1 VVGIIL
7 TWFLA
12 LQYTQ
17 RESEGIMNKDNPLL
31 DEYNLENGPAPL
43 YRISKDLSDLTL
55 MFIISSVVFF
65 LAAGTLAIIMR
76 TVQSKL
82 ILLGNQQQTIG
93 MFYAALTAHGQL
105 MFFGFASM
113 LTVGLSYY
121 LLSKFA
127 KKPLYSMKM
136 SIISY
141 SLMNAASVLLVVSAI
156 MFFGGGWY
164 NLMPLAFHPQNGG
177 WNIFSTVLFLMAD
190 TSIGIGLVFFCVNVI
205 ATVLKGNIA
214 AGVQLSEPDEGGLF
228 RASSDIN
235 DSGRIDLIPMINL
248 PASTRWVSALGISS
262 WFPRKYRKAVPAV
275 SIVVVGIFV
284 NAVAL
289 LSGTVGLFTQLGMGF
304 GYLLNP
310 DFQPNW
316 LLAKDAF
323 WFFGHPI
330 VYFTLF
336 SFLAAAYYY
345 IPKFTKKTVPYDKW
359 AYRSWPFYFVFA
371 VLVFS
376 HHSYMDMPNP
386 VFVQTVATIASQAVI
401 FPSGL
406 TVMTIMMYLLRSKI
420 RWNISS
426 FFIVTGIA
434 GWVYGGFTGAQTG
447 WWGTDVYLHNT
458 LNVVG
463 HIHLVILM
471 GSVLLG
477 IGLVYGVI
485 ADLTKKRL
493 GKTLGMVHL
502 LTTITGGFGLAFMFT
517 YLGLFGVIR
526 REAIIPDQFMWA
538 MPWLLFFALT
548 VGFGQITF
556 AYNLFKTLG
565 RKTTKEE
572 QLFVTNQEERA
583 SSEKDL
589 IHTGES
595 ST

>member
-1 VVGIIL
+1 
-7 TWFLA
+7 
-12 LQYTQ
+12 
-17 RESEGIMNKDNPLL
+17 MNKDNPLL

-141 SLMNAASVLLVVSAI
+141 SLMNAASVLLIVSAI

-359 AYRSWPFYFVFA
+359 AYRSWPFYFIFA

-406 TVMTIMMYLLRSKI
+406 TVMTIMMYLLRSRI

-493 GKTLGMVHL
+493 GKTLGMIHL

-565 RKTTKEE
+565 RKTTPEE

-589 IHTGES
+589 IHSGES

>member
-1 VVGIIL
+1 
-7 TWFLA
+7 
-12 LQYTQ
+12 
-17 RESEGIMNKDNPLL
+17 MNKDNPLL
-31 DEYNLENGPAPL
+31 DEYKLENGPAPL

-141 SLMNAASVLLVVSAI
+141 SLMNAASVLLIVSAM

-359 AYRSWPFYFVFA
+359 AYRSWPFYFIFA

>member
-1 VVGIIL
+1 MVGIIL

-17 RESEGIMNKDNPLL
+17 RESEGHLNKDNPLL

-141 SLMNAASVLLVVSAI
+141 SLMNAASVLLILSAI

-359 AYRSWPFYFVFA
+359 AYRSWPFYFIFA

-565 RKTTKEE
+565 RKTTTEE

>member
-1 VVGIIL
+1 
-7 TWFLA
+7 
-12 LQYTQ
+12 
-17 RESEGIMNKDNPLL
+17 MNKDNPLF
-31 DEYNLENGPAPL
+31 DEYDLENGPAPL

-76 TVQSKL
+76 TIQSKL
-82 ILLGNQQQTIG
+82 ILLGTQQQTIG
-93 MFYAALTAHGQL
+93 MFYAALTAHGQI

-136 SIISY
+136 AIISY
-141 SLMNAASVLLVVSAI
+141 SLMNAASVLLIVSAI

-177 WNIFSTVLFLMAD
+177 WNTFSTVLFLMAD
-190 TSIGIGLVFFCVNVI
+190 TSIGIGLVFFCINVI

-214 AGVQLSEPDEGGLF
+214 AGVQLSEPDEGGMF
-228 RASSDIN
+228 RASSDIK

-289 LSGTVGLFTQLGMGF
+289 LSGSVGLFTQLGMGF

-359 AYRSWPFYFVFA
+359 AYRSWPFYFIFA

-406 TVMTIMMYLLRSKI
+406 TVMTIMMYLLRSRI

-493 GKTLGMVHL
+493 GKTLGMIHL

-565 RKTTKEE
+565 RKTTREE

-583 SSEKDL
+583 LSEKDL

>member
-1 VVGIIL
+1 
-7 TWFLA
+7 
-12 LQYTQ
+12 
-17 RESEGIMNKDNPLL
+17 MNKDNPLL

-141 SLMNAASVLLVVSAI
+141 SLMNAASVLLIVSAM

-177 WNIFSTVLFLMAD
+177 WNIFSTVIFLMAD

-359 AYRSWPFYFVFA
+359 AYRSWPFYFIFA

>member
-1 VVGIIL
+1 
-7 TWFLA
+7 
-12 LQYTQ
+12 
-17 RESEGIMNKDNPLL
+17 MNKDNPLL
-31 DEYNLENGPAPL
+31 DEYHLENGPAPL

-141 SLMNAASVLLVVSAI
+141 SLMNAASVLLIVSAI

-289 LSGTVGLFTQLGMGF
+289 LSGTVGLFTQWEW
-304 GYLLNP
+304 
-310 DFQPNW
+310 D
-316 LLAKDAF
+316 
-323 WFFGHPI
+323 
-330 VYFTLF
+330 
-336 SFLAAAYYY
+336 
-345 IPKFTKKTVPYDKW
+345 
-359 AYRSWPFYFVFA
+359 
-371 VLVFS
+371 
-376 HHSYMDMPNP
+376 
-386 VFVQTVATIASQAVI
+386 
-401 FPSGL
+401 
-406 TVMTIMMYLLRSKI
+406 
-420 RWNISS
+420 
-426 FFIVTGIA
+426 
-434 GWVYGGFTGAQTG
+434 
-447 WWGTDVYLHNT
+447 
-458 LNVVG
+458 
-463 HIHLVILM
+463 
-471 GSVLLG
+471 LG
-477 IGLVYGVI
+477 I
-485 ADLTKKRL
+485 
-493 GKTLGMVHL
+493 
-502 LTTITGGFGLAFMFT
+502 F
-517 YLGLFGVIR
+517 
-526 REAIIPDQFMWA
+526 
-538 MPWLLFFALT
+538 
-548 VGFGQITF
+548 
-556 AYNLFKTLG
+556 
-565 RKTTKEE
+565 
-572 QLFVTNQEERA
+572 
-583 SSEKDL
+583 
-589 IHTGES
+589 
-595 ST
+595 

>member
-1 VVGIIL
+1 
-7 TWFLA
+7 
-12 LQYTQ
+12 
-17 RESEGIMNKDNPLL
+17 MNKDNPLL

-43 YRISKDLSDLTL
+43 YKISKDLSDLTL

-93 MFYAALTAHGQL
+93 MFYAALTAHGQI

-141 SLMNAASVLLVVSAI
+141 SLMNAASVLLIVSAI

-205 ATVLKGNIA
+205 ATVLKGKIA

-228 RASSDIN
+228 RASSDMN

-359 AYRSWPFYFVFA
+359 AYRSWPFYFIFA

-406 TVMTIMMYLLRSKI
+406 TVMTIMMYLLRLRI

-493 GKTLGMVHL
+493 GKTLGMIHL

-565 RKTTKEE
+565 RKTTPEE

-589 IHTGES
+589 IHSGES

>member
-1 VVGIIL
+1 
-7 TWFLA
+7 
-12 LQYTQ
+12 
-17 RESEGIMNKDNPLL
+17 MNKDNPLF
-31 DEYNLENGPAPL
+31 DEYDLENGPAPL

-93 MFYAALTAHGQL
+93 MFYAALTAHGQI

-136 SIISY
+136 AIISY
-141 SLMNAASVLLVVSAI
+141 SLMNAASVLLIVSAI

-177 WNIFSTVLFLMAD
+177 WNTFSTVLFLMAD
-190 TSIGIGLVFFCVNVI
+190 TSIGIGLVFFCINVI

-214 AGVQLSEPDEGGLF
+214 AGVQLSEPDEGGMF
-228 RASSDIN
+228 RASSDIK

-289 LSGTVGLFTQLGMGF
+289 LSGSVGLFTQLGMGF

-359 AYRSWPFYFVFA
+359 AYRSWPFYFIFA

-406 TVMTIMMYLLRSKI
+406 TVMTIMMYLLRSRI

-493 GKTLGMVHL
+493 GKTLGMIHL

-538 MPWLLFFALT
+538 MPWLLFFAVT

-565 RKTTKEE
+565 RKTTREE

-583 SSEKDL
+583 LSEKDL

-595 ST
+595 SA

>member
-1 VVGIIL
+1 
-7 TWFLA
+7 
-12 LQYTQ
+12 
-17 RESEGIMNKDNPLL
+17 MNKDNPLL

-43 YRISKDLSDLTL
+43 YRISKDLSNLTL

-65 LAAGTLAIIMR
+65 LAAGTLGIIMR

-93 MFYAALTAHGQL
+93 MFYAALTAHGQI

-141 SLMNAASVLLVVSAI
+141 SLMNAASVLLIVSAI

-228 RASSDIN
+228 RASSDMN

-359 AYRSWPFYFVFA
+359 AYRSWPFYFIFA

-406 TVMTIMMYLLRSKI
+406 TVMTIMMYLLRSRI

-493 GKTLGMVHL
+493 GKTLGMIHL

-517 YLGLFGVIR
+517 YLGFFGVIR

-565 RKTTKEE
+565 RKTTPEE

-589 IHTGES
+589 IHSGES

>member
-1 VVGIIL
+1 
-7 TWFLA
+7 
-12 LQYTQ
+12 
-17 RESEGIMNKDNPLL
+17 MNKDNPLF
-31 DEYNLENGPAPL
+31 DEYDLENGPAPL

-82 ILLGNQQQTIG
+82 ILLGTQQQTIG
-93 MFYAALTAHGQL
+93 MFYAALTAHGQI

-136 SIISY
+136 AIISY
-141 SLMNAASVLLVVSAI
+141 SLMNAASVLLIVSAI

-177 WNIFSTVLFLMAD
+177 WNTFSTVLFLMAD
-190 TSIGIGLVFFCVNVI
+190 TSIGIGLVFFCINVI

-289 LSGTVGLFTQLGMGF
+289 LSGSVGLFTQLGMGF

-330 VYFTLF
+330 AYFTLF

-359 AYRSWPFYFVFA
+359 AYRSWPFYFIFA

-406 TVMTIMMYLLRSKI
+406 TVMTIMMYLLRSRI

-493 GKTLGMVHL
+493 GKTLGMIHL
-502 LTTITGGFGLAFMFT
+502 VTTITGGFGLAFMFT

-556 AYNLFKTLG
+556 AYNLFKSLG
-565 RKTTKEE
+565 RKTTPEE

-583 SSEKDL
+583 LSEKDL

>member
-1 VVGIIL
+1 
-7 TWFLA
+7 
-12 LQYTQ
+12 
-17 RESEGIMNKDNPLL
+17 MNKDNPLL

-93 MFYAALTAHGQL
+93 MFYAALTAHGQI

-127 KKPLYSMKM
+127 KKPLYSLKM

-141 SLMNAASVLLVVSAI
+141 SLMNAASVLLIVSAI

-336 SFLAAAYYY
+336 SFLAAVYYY

-359 AYRSWPFYFVFA
+359 AYRSWPFYFIFA

-493 GKTLGMVHL
+493 GKTLGMIHL

-565 RKTTKEE
+565 RKTTPEE

-589 IHTGES
+589 IHSGES

>member
-1 VVGIIL
+1 
-7 TWFLA
+7 
-12 LQYTQ
+12 
-17 RESEGIMNKDNPLL
+17 MNKDNPLL
-31 DEYNLENGPAPL
+31 DEYNLENGPSPL
-43 YRISKDLSDLTL
+43 YKISKDLSDLTL

-93 MFYAALTAHGQL
+93 MFYAALTAHGQI

-141 SLMNAASVLLVVSAI
+141 SLMNAASVLLIVSAI

-228 RASSDIN
+228 RASSDMN

-359 AYRSWPFYFVFA
+359 AYRSWPFYFIFA

-406 TVMTIMMYLLRSKI
+406 TVMTIMMYLLRSRI

-493 GKTLGMVHL
+493 GKTLGKIHL

-565 RKTTKEE
+565 RKTTSEE

-589 IHTGES
+589 IHSGES
-595 ST
+595 SS

>member
-1 VVGIIL
+1 
-7 TWFLA
+7 
-12 LQYTQ
+12 
-17 RESEGIMNKDNPLL
+17 MNKDHPLL

-141 SLMNAASVLLVVSAI
+141 SLMNAASVLLIVSAI

-248 PASTRWVSALGISS
+248 PASIRWVSALGISS

-359 AYRSWPFYFVFA
+359 AYRSWPFYFIFA

-386 VFVQTVATIASQAVI
+386 VFVQIVATIASQAVI

-493 GKTLGMVHL
+493 GKTLGMIHL

-565 RKTTKEE
+565 RKTTTEE

>member
-1 VVGIIL
+1 
-7 TWFLA
+7 
-12 LQYTQ
+12 
-17 RESEGIMNKDNPLL
+17 MNKDNPLL

-43 YRISKDLSDLTL
+43 YKISKDLSDLTL

-141 SLMNAASVLLVVSAI
+141 SLMNAASVLLIVSAI

-359 AYRSWPFYFVFA
+359 AYRSWPFYFIFA

-565 RKTTKEE
+565 RKTTTEE

>member
-1 VVGIIL
+1 MVGIIP

-12 LQYTQ
+12 LQFTQ
-17 RESEGIMNKDNPLL
+17 RESESHLNKDNPLF

-43 YRISKDLSDLTL
+43 YRISKDLSDLSL

-82 ILLGNQQQTIG
+82 ILLGTQQQTIG
-93 MFYAALTAHGQL
+93 LFYAALTAHGQI

-127 KKPLYSMKM
+127 KKPLYSIKM
-136 SIISY
+136 AIISY
-141 SLMNAASVLLVVSAI
+141 SLMNAASVLLVVSAV

-177 WNIFSTVLFLMAD
+177 WNTFSTVLFLMAD

-214 AGVQLSEPDEGGLF
+214 AGVQMSEPDEGGLF

-289 LSGTVGLFTQLGMGF
+289 LSGSVGLFTQLGMGF

-345 IPKFTKKTVPYDKW
+345 IPKFTKKTVPYDEW
-359 AYRSWPFYFVFA
+359 AYRSWPFYFIFA

-434 GWVYGGFTGAQTG
+434 GWVYGGFAGAQTG

-493 GKTLGMVHL
+493 GKTLGMIHL

-565 RKTTKEE
+565 RKTTPEE
-572 QLFVTNQEERA
+572 QLFVTNQEDRA

-589 IHTGES
+589 IHAGES

>member
-1 VVGIIL
+1 
-7 TWFLA
+7 
-12 LQYTQ
+12 
-17 RESEGIMNKDNPLL
+17 MNKDNPLF
-31 DEYNLENGPAPL
+31 DEYDLENGPAPL

-82 ILLGNQQQTIG
+82 ILLGTQQQTIG
-93 MFYAALTAHGQL
+93 MFYAALTAHGQI

-136 SIISY
+136 AIISY
-141 SLMNAASVLLVVSAI
+141 SLMNAASVLLIVSAI

-177 WNIFSTVLFLMAD
+177 WNTFSTVLFLMAD
-190 TSIGIGLVFFCVNVI
+190 TSIGIGLVFFCINVI

-289 LSGTVGLFTQLGMGF
+289 LSGSVGLFTQLGMGF

-359 AYRSWPFYFVFA
+359 AYRSWPFYFIFA

-406 TVMTIMMYLLRSKI
+406 TVMTIMMYLLRSRI

-493 GKTLGMVHL
+493 GKTLGMIHL

-565 RKTTKEE
+565 RKTTREE

-583 SSEKDL
+583 LSEKDL

>member
-1 VVGIIL
+1 
-7 TWFLA
+7 
-12 LQYTQ
+12 
-17 RESEGIMNKDNPLL
+17 MNKDNPLF
-31 DEYNLENGPAPL
+31 DEYDLENGPAPL

-93 MFYAALTAHGQL
+93 MFYAALTAHGQI

-136 SIISY
+136 AIISY
-141 SLMNAASVLLVVSAI
+141 SLMNAVSVLLIVSAI

-177 WNIFSTVLFLMAD
+177 WNTFSAVLFLMAD

-289 LSGTVGLFTQLGMGF
+289 LSGTVGLFTELGMGF

-359 AYRSWPFYFVFA
+359 AYRSWPFYFIFA

-406 TVMTIMMYLLRSKI
+406 TVMTIMMYLLRSRI

-493 GKTLGMVHL
+493 GKTLGMIHL

-565 RKTTKEE
+565 RKTTPEE

-589 IHTGES
+589 IHSGES

>member
-1 VVGIIL
+1 
-7 TWFLA
+7 
-12 LQYTQ
+12 
-17 RESEGIMNKDNPLL
+17 MNKDNPLL

-82 ILLGNQQQTIG
+82 ILLGNQQQTVG

-141 SLMNAASVLLVVSAI
+141 SLMNAASVLLIVSAI

-205 ATVLKGNIA
+205 ATVLKGKIA

-359 AYRSWPFYFVFA
+359 AYRSWPFYFIFA

-406 TVMTIMMYLLRSKI
+406 TVMTIMMYLLRSRI

-565 RKTTKEE
+565 RKTTPEE

>member
-1 VVGIIL
+1 
-7 TWFLA
+7 
-12 LQYTQ
+12 
-17 RESEGIMNKDNPLL
+17 
-31 DEYNLENGPAPL
+31 
-43 YRISKDLSDLTL
+43 
-55 MFIISSVVFF
+55 
-65 LAAGTLAIIMR
+65 
-76 TVQSKL
+76 
-82 ILLGNQQQTIG
+82 
-93 MFYAALTAHGQL
+93 
-105 MFFGFASM
+105 M
-113 LTVGLSYY
+113 L
-121 LLSKFA
+121 
-127 KKPLYSMKM
+127 
-136 SIISY
+136 
-141 SLMNAASVLLVVSAI
+141 
-156 MFFGGGWY
+156 
-164 NLMPLAFHPQNGG
+164 
-177 WNIFSTVLFLMAD
+177 
-190 TSIGIGLVFFCVNVI
+190 
-205 ATVLKGNIA
+205 
-214 AGVQLSEPDEGGLF
+214 
-228 RASSDIN
+228 
-235 DSGRIDLIPMINL
+235 NL

-289 LSGTVGLFTQLGMGF
+289 LSGSVGLFTQLGMGF

-316 LLAKDAF
+316 LLAKDDF

-359 AYRSWPFYFVFA
+359 AYRSWPFYFIFA

-406 TVMTIMMYLLRSKI
+406 TVMTIMMYLLRSRI

-426 FFIVTGIA
+426 FFIVTGIG

-493 GKTLGMVHL
+493 GKTLGMIHL

-565 RKTTKEE
+565 RKTTREE

-583 SSEKDL
+583 LSEKDL

>member
-1 VVGIIL
+1 
-7 TWFLA
+7 
-12 LQYTQ
+12 
-17 RESEGIMNKDNPLL
+17 MNKDNPLF
-31 DEYNLENGPAPL
+31 DEYDLENGPAPL

-82 ILLGNQQQTIG
+82 ILLGTQQQTIG
-93 MFYAALTAHGQL
+93 MFYAALTAHGQI

-136 SIISY
+136 AIISY
-141 SLMNAASVLLVVSAI
+141 SLMNAASVLLIVSAI

-177 WNIFSTVLFLMAD
+177 WNTFSTVLFLMAD
-190 TSIGIGLVFFCVNVI
+190 TSIGIGLVFFCINVI

-214 AGVQLSEPDEGGLF
+214 AGVQLSEPDEGGMF
-228 RASSDIN
+228 RASSDIK

-289 LSGTVGLFTQLGMGF
+289 LSGSVGLFTQLGMGF

-359 AYRSWPFYFVFA
+359 AYRSWPFYFIFA

-406 TVMTIMMYLLRSKI
+406 TVMTIMMYLLRSRI

-493 GKTLGMVHL
+493 GRTLGMIHL

-556 AYNLFKTLG
+556 AYNLFTTLG
-565 RKTTKEE
+565 RKTTREE

-583 SSEKDL
+583 LSEKDL

>member
-1 VVGIIL
+1 
-7 TWFLA
+7 
-12 LQYTQ
+12 
-17 RESEGIMNKDNPLL
+17 MNKDNPLL

-43 YRISKDLSDLTL
+43 YKISKDLSDLTL

-93 MFYAALTAHGQL
+93 MFYAALTAHGQI

-141 SLMNAASVLLVVSAI
+141 SLMNAASVLLIVSAI

-359 AYRSWPFYFVFA
+359 AYRSWPFYFIFA

-406 TVMTIMMYLLRSKI
+406 TVMTIMMYLLRSRI

-493 GKTLGMVHL
+493 GKTLGMIHL

-526 REAIIPDQFMWA
+526 REAIIPEQFMWA

-565 RKTTKEE
+565 RKTTPEE

-589 IHTGES
+589 IHSGES

>member
-1 VVGIIL
+1 
-7 TWFLA
+7 
-12 LQYTQ
+12 
-17 RESEGIMNKDNPLL
+17 MNKDDLLL

-43 YRISKDLSDLTL
+43 YKISKDLSDLTL

-93 MFYAALTAHGQL
+93 MFYAALTAHGQI

-141 SLMNAASVLLVVSAI
+141 SLMNAASVLLIVSAI

-228 RASSDIN
+228 RASSDMN

-359 AYRSWPFYFVFA
+359 AYRSWPFYFIFA

-406 TVMTIMMYLLRSKI
+406 TVMTIMMYLLRSRI

-493 GKTLGMVHL
+493 GKTLGMIHL

-526 REAIIPDQFMWA
+526 REAIIPEQFMWA

-565 RKTTKEE
+565 RKITPEE

-589 IHTGES
+589 IHSGES

>member
-1 VVGIIL
+1 
-7 TWFLA
+7 
-12 LQYTQ
+12 
-17 RESEGIMNKDNPLL
+17 MNKDNPLF
-31 DEYNLENGPAPL
+31 DEYDLENGPAPL

-82 ILLGNQQQTIG
+82 ILLGTQQQTIG
-93 MFYAALTAHGQL
+93 MFYAALTAHGQI

-136 SIISY
+136 AIISY
-141 SLMNAASVLLVVSAI
+141 SLMNAASVLLIVSAI

-177 WNIFSTVLFLMAD
+177 WNTFSTVLFLMAD
-190 TSIGIGLVFFCVNVI
+190 TSIGIGLVFFCINVI

-214 AGVQLSEPDEGGLF
+214 AGVQLSEPDEGGMF
-228 RASSDIN
+228 RASSDIK

-289 LSGTVGLFTQLGMGF
+289 LSGSVGLFTQLGMGF

-359 AYRSWPFYFVFA
+359 AYRSWPFYFIFA

-406 TVMTIMMYLLRSKI
+406 TVMTIMMYLLRSRI

-493 GKTLGMVHL
+493 GKTLGMIHL

-565 RKTTKEE
+565 RKTTREE

-583 SSEKDL
+583 LRDRKSVV
-589 IHTGES
+589 
-595 ST
+595 

>member
-1 VVGIIL
+1 
-7 TWFLA
+7 
-12 LQYTQ
+12 
-17 RESEGIMNKDNPLL
+17 MNKDNPLF
-31 DEYNLENGPAPL
+31 DEYDLENGPAPL

-82 ILLGNQQQTIG
+82 ILLGTQQQTIG
-93 MFYAALTAHGQL
+93 MFYAALTAHGQI

-136 SIISY
+136 AIISY
-141 SLMNAASVLLVVSAI
+141 SLMNAASVLLIVSAI

-177 WNIFSTVLFLMAD
+177 WNTFSTVLFLMAD
-190 TSIGIGLVFFCVNVI
+190 TSIGIGLVFFCINVI

-228 RASSDIN
+228 RASSDIK

-289 LSGTVGLFTQLGMGF
+289 LSGSVGLFTQLGMGF

-359 AYRSWPFYFVFA
+359 AYRSWPFYFIFA

-406 TVMTIMMYLLRSKI
+406 TVMTIMMYLLRSRI

-493 GKTLGMVHL
+493 GKTLGMIHL

-565 RKTTKEE
+565 RKTTREE

-583 SSEKDL
+583 LSEKDL

>member
-1 VVGIIL
+1 
-7 TWFLA
+7 
-12 LQYTQ
+12 
-17 RESEGIMNKDNPLL
+17 MNKDNPLL

-43 YRISKDLSDLTL
+43 YKISKDLSDLTL

-141 SLMNAASVLLVVSAI
+141 SLMNAASVLLIVSAI

-205 ATVLKGNIA
+205 TTVLKGNIA

-289 LSGTVGLFTQLGMGF
+289 LSGTVGLFTQLGIGF

-359 AYRSWPFYFVFA
+359 AYRSWPFYFIFA

-493 GKTLGMVHL
+493 GKTLGMIHL

-565 RKTTKEE
+565 RKTTPEE

-589 IHTGES
+589 IHSGES

>member
-1 VVGIIL
+1 
-7 TWFLA
+7 
-12 LQYTQ
+12 
-17 RESEGIMNKDNPLL
+17 MNKDHPLL

-82 ILLGNQQQTIG
+82 ILLGNQQQTVG

-141 SLMNAASVLLVVSAI
+141 SLMNAASVLLIVSAI

-262 WFPRKYRKAVPAV
+262 WFTIKYRKAVPAV

-359 AYRSWPFYFVFA
+359 AYRSWPFYFIFA

-565 RKTTKEE
+565 RKTTTEE

-583 SSEKDL
+583 LSEKDL

>member
-1 VVGIIL
+1 
-7 TWFLA
+7 
-12 LQYTQ
+12 
-17 RESEGIMNKDNPLL
+17 MNKDNPLL

-93 MFYAALTAHGQL
+93 MFYAALTAHGQI

-141 SLMNAASVLLVVSAI
+141 SLMNAASVLLIVSAI

-359 AYRSWPFYFVFA
+359 AYRSWPFYFIFA

-406 TVMTIMMYLLRSKI
+406 TVMTIMMYLLRFRI

-493 GKTLGMVHL
+493 GKTLGMIHL

-565 RKTTKEE
+565 RKTTPEE

-589 IHTGES
+589 IHSGES

>member
-1 VVGIIL
+1 
-7 TWFLA
+7 
-12 LQYTQ
+12 
-17 RESEGIMNKDNPLL
+17 MNKDNPLL

-43 YRISKDLSDLTL
+43 YKISKDLSDLTL

-93 MFYAALTAHGQL
+93 MFYAALTAHGQI

-141 SLMNAASVLLVVSAI
+141 SLMNAASVLLIVSAI

-164 NLMPLAFHPQNGG
+164 NLMPLAFHPQNGE

-359 AYRSWPFYFVFA
+359 AYRSWPFYFIFA

-406 TVMTIMMYLLRSKI
+406 TVMTIMMYLLRSRI

-493 GKTLGMVHL
+493 GKTLGMIHL

-565 RKTTKEE
+565 RKTTPEE

-589 IHTGES
+589 IHSGES

>member
-1 VVGIIL
+1 M
-7 TWFLA
+7 
-12 LQYTQ
+12 Q
-17 RESEGIMNKDNPLL
+17 RESEIHMNKDNPLF

-43 YRISKDLSDLTL
+43 YRISKDLSELTL

-82 ILLGNQQQTIG
+82 VLLGTQEQTIG
-93 MFYAALTAHGQL
+93 MFYAALTAHGQI

-136 SIISY
+136 AIISY
-141 SLMNAASVLLVVSAI
+141 SLMNAASVLLLISAI

-177 WNIFSTVLFLMAD
+177 WNTFSTVLFLMAD

-214 AGVQLSEPDEGGLF
+214 AGVQMSEPDEGGLF
-228 RASSDIN
+228 KASSDIN

-289 LSGTVGLFTQLGMGF
+289 LSGSVGLFTQLGMGF

-310 DFQPNW
+310 EFQPNW

-359 AYRSWPFYFVFA
+359 AYRSWPFYFIFA

-386 VFVQTVATIASQAVI
+386 VFVQIVATIASQAVI
-401 FPSGL
+401 FPSAL
-406 TVMTIMMYLLRSKI
+406 TVMTIMMYLLRFRI

-493 GKTLGMVHL
+493 GKTLGMIHL

-548 VGFGQITF
+548 VGFGQIIF

-565 RKTTKEE
+565 RKITLEE
-572 QLFVTNQEERA
+572 QLFVTNQEDRA

-589 IHTGES
+589 IHSGET

>member
-1 VVGIIL
+1 
-7 TWFLA
+7 
-12 LQYTQ
+12 
-17 RESEGIMNKDNPLL
+17 MNKDNPLL

-82 ILLGNQQQTIG
+82 ILLGTQQQTIG
-93 MFYAALTAHGQL
+93 MFYAALTAHGQI

-141 SLMNAASVLLVVSAI
+141 SLMNAASVLLIVSAI

-214 AGVQLSEPDEGGLF
+214 AGVQLNEPDEGGLF
-228 RASSDIN
+228 RASSDMN

-359 AYRSWPFYFVFA
+359 AYRSWPFYFIFA

-406 TVMTIMMYLLRSKI
+406 TVMTIMMYLLRSRI

-493 GKTLGMVHL
+493 GKTLGMIHL

-538 MPWLLFFALT
+538 MPWLLFFVLT

-556 AYNLFKTLG
+556 AYNLFNTLR
-565 RKTTKEE
+565 RKTTPEE

-589 IHTGES
+589 IHSGES

>member
-1 VVGIIL
+1 M
-7 TWFLA
+7 
-12 LQYTQ
+12 Q
-17 RESEGIMNKDNPLL
+17 RESEIHMNKDNPLF

-82 ILLGNQQQTIG
+82 ILLGTQEQTIG
-93 MFYAALTAHGQL
+93 MFYAALTAHGQI

-136 SIISY
+136 AIISY
-141 SLMNAASVLLVVSAI
+141 SLMNAASVLLIISAI

-177 WNIFSTVLFLMAD
+177 WNTFSTVLFLMAD

-214 AGVQLSEPDEGGLF
+214 AGVQMSEPDEGGLF

-289 LSGTVGLFTQLGMGF
+289 LSGSVGLFTQLGMGF

-310 DFQPNW
+310 EFQPNW

-359 AYRSWPFYFVFA
+359 AYRSWPFYFIFA

-386 VFVQTVATIASQAVI
+386 VFVQIVATIASQAVI
-401 FPSGL
+401 FPSAL
-406 TVMTIMMYLLRSKI
+406 TVMTIMMYLLRSRI

-493 GKTLGMVHL
+493 GKTLGMIHL

-548 VGFGQITF
+548 VGFGQIIF

-565 RKTTKEE
+565 RKITPEE
-572 QLFVTNQEERA
+572 QLFITNQEDRA

-589 IHTGES
+589 IHSGET

>member
-1 VVGIIL
+1 
-7 TWFLA
+7 
-12 LQYTQ
+12 
-17 RESEGIMNKDNPLL
+17 MNKDNPLL

-141 SLMNAASVLLVVSAI
+141 SLMNAASVLLIVSAI

-228 RASSDIN
+228 RASSDMN

-359 AYRSWPFYFVFA
+359 AYRSWPFYFIFA

-406 TVMTIMMYLLRSKI
+406 TVMTIMMYLLRSRI

-493 GKTLGMVHL
+493 GKTLGMIHL

-565 RKTTKEE
+565 RKTTPEE

-589 IHTGES
+589 IHSGES

>member
-1 VVGIIL
+1 
-7 TWFLA
+7 
-12 LQYTQ
+12 
-17 RESEGIMNKDNPLL
+17 MNKDNPLL

-359 AYRSWPFYFVFA
+359 AYRSWPFYFIFA

-526 REAIIPDQFMWA
+526 REAIIPDHFMWA